1 LLITQQIE
9 FLLHST
15 SRAILDFV
23 KFADERVDN
32 GKLSKTRLIVPG
44 GKRMRKWLLSVW
56 KADDGS
62 REDGHGLGDLNQ
74 ASTHVDMG
82 QSYNARMDPEHLP
95 PQNALE
101 RIGDAIRVIPGFL
114 RSPESA
120 FGFRVAAATMSI
132 AIVAYLHQTQL
143 FFVENRLLWAMI
155 MV

>member
-1 LLITQQIE
+1 MEYL
-9 FLLHST
+9 FHAT

-23 KFADERVDN
+23 KFADERVET

-44 GKRMRKWLLSVW
+44 AKRMKKWLFSMW
-56 KADDGS
+56 KTDDGS

-74 ASTHVDMG
+74 PSTRVDMG

-101 RIGDAIRVIPGFL
+101 RVGDAIRVLPGFL

-132 AIVAYLHQTQL
+132 AVIAFLHQTQL